1 MKNLKI
7 TLLTVHGIQT
17 ERRIAH
23 TKTSNSEK
31 WDIPKSEIESLA
43 RFLLPEIQ
51 RFFESEE
58 GRKEFEEWKR
68 KQESK

>member
-1 MKNLKI
+1 M
-7 TLLTVHGIQT
+7 TT
-17 ERRIAH
+17 ERREVY
-23 TKTSNSEK
+23 TKNQNSQECN
-31 WDIPKSEIESLA
+31 IPKSEIESLA

-58 GRKEFEEWKR
+58 GRKEFEEWKQ